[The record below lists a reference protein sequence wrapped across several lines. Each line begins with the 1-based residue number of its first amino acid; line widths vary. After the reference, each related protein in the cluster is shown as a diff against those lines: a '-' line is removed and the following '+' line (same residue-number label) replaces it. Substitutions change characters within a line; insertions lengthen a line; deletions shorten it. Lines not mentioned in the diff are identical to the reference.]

1 MRRKLIIL
9 AAACALTI
17 GVITGCGAKDSNNSA
32 TSPSES
38 ADTLEKTPDATDR
51 AQKDQSDDN
60 VMDDAVDGA
69 DDVLDDAVDGTED
82 VLDDAGDAVK
92 DAGDAVKDTVDDG
105 TDSKKDNKSDNKTN
119 GSTKDTKNR

>member
-1 MRRKLIIL
+1 M
-9 AAACALTI
+9 AI

-51 AQKDQSDDN
+51 TQKDQSNDN
-60 VMDDAVDGA
+60 VLDDTVDGA
-69 DDVLDDAVDGTED
+69 DDVLDDAVDGTEN

-92 DAGDAVKDTVDDG
+92 DAGDTVKDAVDDG
-105 TDSKKDNKSDNKTN
+105 T
-119 GSTKDTKNR
+119 KDTTTDKQNGNTNKK

>member
-1 MRRKLIIL
+1 MRKKLIVL
-9 AAACALTI
+9 AAACVLTI
-17 GVITGCGAKDSNNSA
+17 VVITGCGAKDSNNSA

-60 VMDDAVDGA
+60 VLDDAVDGA

-82 VLDDAGDAVK
+82 VLDDAGNAVK
-92 DAGDAVKDTVDDG
+92 DAGDAVEDTVDDA
-105 TDSKKDNKSDNKTN
+105 TDSTKDNKTN
-119 GSTKDTKNR
+119 DRTKDTKNR